1 MGNLLLIFGAILLA
15 TVLIIINEHLINKS
29 ATTANKKPG
38 LNSDDISIA
47 TFADLTKLL
56 KQKDNSAHSEE
67 YNGVK
72 KELSRLK
79 GALIFFVLLLSL
91 LFYLSSL

>member
-29 ATTANKKPG
+29 VTTVNKKPG
-38 LNSDDISIA
+38 LNPDDLSIT
-47 TFADLTKLL
+47 TFADLSKFL
-56 KQKDNSAHSEE
+56 KQKNNSTHSEE
-67 YNGVK
+67 YNGIK

-79 GALIFFVLLLSL
+79 GTLIFFVLLLSL
-91 LFYLSSL
+91 LFHLSSL